1 MHISKRAEQSSG
13 AGRASRAG
21 RQNSS
26 VCHRWMFW
34 APEMHILKQ
43 AEQDGGGAGRAD
55 RADRAGRQ
63 NRQASNR
70 GQDGTPLDK
79 SSA

>member
-1 MHISKRAEQSSG
+1 MAAETRKEQIG
-13 AGRASRAG
+13 FDAYD
-21 RQNSS
+21 
-26 VCHRWMFW
+26 
-34 APEMHILKQ
+34 ILKQ

-79 SSA
+79 SSARKLSALEPLYS

>member
-1 MHISKRAEQSSG
+1 
-13 AGRASRAG
+13 
-21 RQNSS
+21 
-26 VCHRWMFW
+26 
-34 APEMHILKQ
+34 MHILKQ

>member
-1 MHISKRAEQSSG
+1 MATETRKEQIG
-13 AGRASRAG
+13 FDAYD
-21 RQNSS
+21 
-26 VCHRWMFW
+26 
-34 APEMHILKQ
+34 ILKQ

-55 RADRAGRQ
+55 SRQGGRQ